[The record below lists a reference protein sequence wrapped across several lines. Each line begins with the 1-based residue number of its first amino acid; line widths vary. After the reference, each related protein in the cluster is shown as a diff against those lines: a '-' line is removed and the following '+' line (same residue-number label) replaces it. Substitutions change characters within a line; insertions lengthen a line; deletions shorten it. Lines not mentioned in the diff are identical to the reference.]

1 MNLFLRSFSLPL
13 LFSFIFFFQSNVFAQ
28 TFTPKYNVSMTEHS
42 KGYYEYLPEGYNSG
56 NEKYPLLI
64 FFHGA
69 GEKGDGSAAQLSRV
83 LANGT
88 PKQINTGTFPKSF
101 TVNGNTYKFIVIA
114 PQITDSPVPSDVDNI
129 LNYVIAHYR
138 VDTLRIYL
146 TGLSMGGGVV
156 WEYPG
161 ESFTYASRI
170 SAIVPVCGAAWP
182 ANFRC
187 ENIAADNLPVWA
199 THNNGDGT
207 VPVSYTTG
215 FVNGINSQNPPPNP
229 RAKMT
234 IFNSTS
240 HDAWTATYD
249 LNFKEDGLNVYE
261 WMLQFAKKSVL
272 PVNDL
277 QFKIA
282 KEKNGVAINWS
293 TASEVNN
300 YGFIVER
307 SNDSRRFDSIAF
319 IPSSGASAHQ
329 YKYVDN
335 APSAGENYYR
345 LKIIATTGQ
354 TTYSEVRNILYPVTK
369 SISLFPNPVNNVLH
383 IQSGNVLTKATLRIT
398 DMSGKI
404 VLANSISG
412 IGDHSVQVKLVPGMY
427 VATIIQDGK
436 VIFSQSFIKK

>member
-1 MNLFLRSFSLPL
+1 MNVFLRSLSLPL
-13 LFSFIFFFQSNVFAQ
+13 LISLILFSNTDVSGQ
-28 TFTPKYNVSMTEHS
+28 TFTPKYNTSMTAHS
-42 KGYYEYLPEGYNSG
+42 NGYYEYLPEGYNSG
-56 NEKYPLLI
+56 DQKYPLLI

-69 GEKGDGSAAQLSRV
+69 GEKGNGSETQLSRV

-88 PKQINTGTFPKSF
+88 PKQINAGTFPKSF

-207 VPVSYTTG
+207 VPLSYTTG

-234 IFNSTS
+234 IFNSSS

-249 LNFKEDGLNVYE
+249 LNFKEEGLNVYE

-277 QFKIA
+277 QFKITE
-282 KEKNGVAINWS
+282 EKNGVAINWS
-293 TASEVNN
+293 TTSEVNN
-300 YGFIVER
+300 YGFTVER
-307 SNDSRRFDSIAF
+307 SSDGNRFDSVSF
-319 IPSSGASAHQ
+319 IPSSGSSAHQ
-329 YKYVDN
+329 YQYVDKYP
-335 APSAGENYYR
+335 ASGEYYYR

-354 TTYSEVRNILYPVTK
+354 VNYSEIRSIRLSGTGTITLY
-369 SISLFPNPVNNVLH
+369 PNPVNNVLH
-383 IQSGNVLTKATLRIT
+383 IQSGNNFTKATLRIT
-398 DMSGKI
+398 DVSGKS
-404 VLANSISG
+404 VQVYSITG
-412 IGDHSVQVKLVPGMY
+412 GGDHSVPVRLVPGMY

-436 VIFSQSFIKK
+436 VVFNKSFIKK

>member
-1 MNLFLRSFSLPL
+1 MKMFLRSFSLPL
-13 LFSFIFFFQSNVFAQ
+13 LFSSIFFFPSKVFAQ

-64 FFHGA
+64 FFHGS

-88 PKQINTGTFPKSF
+88 PKQINQGIFPKSF
-101 TVNGNTYKFIVIA
+101 TVNGNTYKFIVIV
-114 PQITDSPVPSDVDNI
+114 PQITDSPVPLDVDNI

-215 FVNGINSQNPPPNP
+215 FVNGINSQNPAPNP
-229 RAKMT
+229 KAKMT
-234 IFNSTS
+234 LFNSSS

-249 LNFKEDGLNVYE
+249 LNFKEDGLNVYQ
-261 WMLQFAKKSVL
+261 WMLQFEKKSVL
-272 PVNDL
+272 PVMDL
-277 QFKIA
+277 KFSVNA
-282 KEKNGVAINWS
+282 EKNDVVINWS
-293 TASEVNN
+293 ATSEVNN
-300 YGFIVER
+300 YGFTIER
-307 SNDSRRFDSIAF
+307 SSNGNRFDSVAF
-319 IPSSGASAHQ
+319 IPSSGSSAHQ
-329 YKYVDN
+329 YRYIDKGPV
-335 APSAGENYYR
+335 AGENYYR
-345 LKIIATTGQ
+345 LKIISTTGQ
-354 TTYSEVRNILYPVTK
+354 VTYSEVRNVLFAGTRN
-369 SISLFPNPVNNVLH
+369 ISLYPNPVNDVLH
-383 IQSGNVLTKATLRIT
+383 IQSGYDLNKATIRIT
-398 DMSGKI
+398 DMSGKS
-404 VLANSISG
+404 VLVNSISG
-412 IGDHSVQVKLVPGMY
+412 SGDHSIPVRFATGMY
-427 VATIIQDGK
+427 VATIIRDGK
-436 VIFSQSFIKK
+436 VIFNQTFIKK